1 MLVAILLVGAG
12 LAAGTGS
19 ARPGQAAPG
28 PVSTDW
34 PGLAPALSTVVPTAT
49 TAMTAT
55 TAPTAGTQVAGSATA
70 PPAVGPAEPHV
81 QAFAQ
86 QPGVSALPPLPS
98 PTGSHPV
105 EAHIDGCDRNYGT
118 PAQCVPWT
126 FPAGT
131 TDVCGWLAAH
141 GFGPLAV
148 VGTDRQGLD
157 RDADGIACGAG
168 DTQPYQPPA

>member
-1 MLVAILLVGAG
+1 MLAAILLVGGG

-19 ARPGQAAPG
+19 VQPGQAAPR
-28 PVSTDW
+28 PVTTHW
-34 PGLAPALSTVVPTAT
+34 PGLAPASGTVVPSAT
-49 TAMTAT
+49 TA
-55 TAPTAGTQVAGSATA
+55 GTRVAGSATATA
-70 PPAVGPAEPHV
+70 PPAVGQAEPHV

-86 QPGVSALPPLPS
+86 QPGVSALSPLPS
-98 PTGSHPV
+98 PTGTNPV

-131 TDVCGWLAAH
+131 TDACGWLAAH

-157 RDADGIACGAG
+157 RDADGIACGPG